1 MFGLS
6 SRASF
11 SPFFHSETIKR
22 VGFVTLYCIAGKRE
36 PAMIVCL
43 RAAAI
48 AGVMAVLAST
58 SVMAQTTTGTIPPQ
72 PPPYG
77 VAPSQPAPTA
87 NQYSS
92 NEIIDAGHH
101 FFGSV
106 SHGLAM
112 VVEKAVSKWGLPNG
126 YILGE
131 EASGAFIGGL
141 RYGDGTLYTRNAGD
155 VRVFWEG
162 PSVGFDAGA
171 DGARTMM
178 LVYSL
183 PQTGAIFDRF
193 GGINGSA
200 YLVGGFG
207 MTALTANNIVLVPI
221 RSGIGLRL
229 GANIGYLKFTEAP
242 TWNPF

>member
-1 MFGLS
+1 MKRLSIVPVVAVSLALFG
-6 SRASF
+6 
-11 SPFFHSETIKR
+11 
-22 VGFVTLYCIAGKRE
+22 
-36 PAMIVCL
+36 
-43 RAAAI
+43 
-48 AGVMAVLAST
+48 AVVPST
-58 SVMAQTTTGTIPPQ
+58 SVIAQVTGAISPPAE
-72 PPPYG
+72 PYQ
-77 VAPSQPAPTA
+77 VAPPLPPPTA

-101 FFGSV
+101 FFGSL
-106 SHGLAM
+106 SRGLAM
-112 VVEKAVSKWGLPNG
+112 VVEKAVSQWGLPNG

-141 RYGDGTLYTRNAGD
+141 RYGDGTLFTRNAGD
-155 VRVFWEG
+155 VRVFWQG

-183 PQTGAIFDRF
+183 PQTGAIFERF
-193 GGINGSA
+193 AGINGSA
-200 YLVGGFG
+200 YFVGGFG
-207 MTALTANNIVLVPI
+207 MTALTADHIVVVPI

-229 GANIGYLKFTEAP
+229 GANIGYLKFTDGP